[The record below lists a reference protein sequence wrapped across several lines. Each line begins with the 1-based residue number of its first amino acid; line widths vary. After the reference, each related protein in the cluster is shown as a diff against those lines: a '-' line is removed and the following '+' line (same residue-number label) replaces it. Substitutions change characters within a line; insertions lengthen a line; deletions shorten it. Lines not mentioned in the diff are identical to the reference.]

1 MRHGFASGLLLGAA
15 SLGLIATTWSAGWE
29 SLPQGSELASNLDT
43 RIQEFKAEVRRRASV
58 EMIWGNGTDDNGLMR
73 QGSARVFGGNAPPT
87 DMVGPGQYNSAAGTF
102 GSTALTTTEQGG
114 AVDVGVGRLWNDED
128 GPDDIAGTVDDHVLN
143 VWDPVGNVWTPINS
157 KDYSGAGTGGVN
169 YIYDGGFEITDGS
182 GSAASTT
189 VPSGWALLGTPPI
202 GYVAPP
208 FLGDQGKGVS
218 LKTTATG
225 VGLEGVRQ
233 ALPGLKA
240 NLEYVFRVMA
250 QDQGFVGG
258 GCTLRVSDGTTTH
271 TAVTQGPFWEPL
283 ETVLTTTNVAATV
296 NVDLLSTNDTNVCNW
311 DLATA
316 FEHNTRVMQ
325 AGIQVCRKTDTSTAA
340 AYGTLATW
348 DDALVSCTVTPPSP
362 GYMVEVRGQLVATHT
377 TANGAALAGR
387 IRENATTTRAM
398 GISNVA
404 GHVNA
409 VNRFEDTAT
418 IPLFYTVVNPTPG
431 TALTFTLEG
440 TATNDGGAHT
450 WERNMGVTDGTDD
463 LSGSTDMATTLEVK
477 LVPTR

>member
-1 MRHGFASGLLLGAA
+1 
-15 SLGLIATTWSAGWE
+15 
-29 SLPQGSELASNLDT
+29 
-43 RIQEFKAEVRRRASV
+43 
-58 EMIWGNGTDDNGLMR
+58 
-73 QGSARVFGGNAPPT
+73 
-87 DMVGPGQYNSAAGTF
+87 
-102 GSTALTTTEQGG
+102 
-114 AVDVGVGRLWNDED
+114 
-128 GPDDIAGTVDDHVLN
+128 
-143 VWDPVGNVWTPINS
+143 
-157 KDYSGAGTGGVN
+157 
-169 YIYDGGFEITDGS
+169 
-182 GSAASTT
+182 
-189 VPSGWALLGTPPI
+189 
-202 GYVAPP
+202 
-208 FLGDQGKGVS
+208 
-218 LKTTATG
+218 
-225 VGLEGVRQ
+225 
-233 ALPGLKA
+233 
-240 NLEYVFRVMA
+240 
-250 QDQGFVGG
+250 
-258 GCTLRVSDGTTTH
+258 
-271 TAVTQGPFWEPL
+271 
-283 ETVLTTTNVAATV
+283 VAATV